1 MANEGRLGGLV
12 LFVVFVGCGRNV
24 PPESIPRANQSV
36 DVNSEAF
43 SSSGSGKASASNIS
57 PHDVSFIEA
66 ASDLGFDFT
75 YRNGQDK
82 NQFAILESLGG
93 GVAVLDYDLDG
104 WPDIFCTGGGS
115 FEGTDVVGHPSALFR
130 NHSGKKMVPV
140 SGPAGQGF
148 PSSRYSHGAFSADF
162 NQDGFPDVLVTGYGG
177 LQLWKNQGDGSFIEV
192 HEQVGLQDNLWSSAA
207 GWGDFNSDGLL
218 DLYVSHY
225 VDWSFEKHP
234 FCRGRTATERD
245 ICPPREFSGLP
256 DKLYICSPDGR
267 YEDKSAE
274 WGLKADGKGLG
285 VLVAD
290 FDGNGHVD
298 VYVANDTVNNFL
310 YSNKGTAPFSEIA
323 TVAGVAADKAGI
335 PNGSMG
341 VDALDYNQTGRP
353 SIWVTN
359 YEREDF
365 ALYRNEG
372 PGAFLHV
379 SDIAGVNVLGGLFVG
394 FGTVCNDFNLDGR
407 EDIVVNNGHV
417 ILYPTAS
424 PRKQQPLF
432 LQSEGRRF
440 VRKIS
445 RSDSYFSQ
453 GHEGRGLAT
462 VDFDMDGDLDLVFSN
477 INEKTEILRNQL
489 GASKS
494 WIKVKLIG
502 RGSNRD
508 AIGAIATLT
517 VKGMPQTRIRKGGC
531 SYMSTNED
539 VFTWGLGDAAEAD
552 QLVVLWPSGKR
563 TVLSELAKNQHLL
576 LVEPQDE

>member
-1 MANEGRLGGLV
+1 MANRRRLGGII
-12 LFVVFVGCGRNV
+12 LFFVFLGCGRNN
-24 PPESIPRANQSV
+24 PPEPVPRMDQPIDVETGYELSTDSGKSLALN
-36 DVNSEAF
+36 VNS
-43 SSSGSGKASASNIS
+43 
-57 PHDVSFIEA
+57 HDVSFTEA
-66 ASDLGFDFT
+66 SSDLGFDFT

-82 NQFAILESLGG
+82 NQFTILESLGG
-93 GVAVLDYDLDG
+93 GVAILDYDLDG
-104 WPDIFCTGGGS
+104 WPDLFCTGGGT
-115 FEGTDVVGHPSALFR
+115 FEGTGVVGHPSALFR
-130 NHSGKKMVPV
+130 NRLGKKMDRV

-148 PSSRYSHGAFSADF
+148 PSLRYSHGAFSADF

-177 LQLWKNQGDGSFIEV
+177 LQLWKNQGDGTFIEV
-192 HEQVGLQDNLWSSAA
+192 HEELGLHDNLWSSAA

-218 DLYVSHY
+218 DIYVAHY
-225 VDWSFEKHP
+225 VDWSFDKHP

-245 ICPPREFSGLP
+245 ICPPREFSGLQ
-256 DKLYICSPDGR
+256 DKLFICGPDGR

-274 WGLKADGKGLG
+274 WGLLADGKGLG
-285 VLVAD
+285 VVVAD

-310 YSNKGTAPFSEIA
+310 YSNNGIPPFSEIA

-341 VDALDYNQTGRP
+341 VDTIDYNQTGRP

-379 SDIAGVNVLGGLFVG
+379 SDIAGLNVLGGLFVG
-394 FGTVCNDFNLDGR
+394 FGTVCSDFNLDGR

-432 LQSEGRRF
+432 LLSEGRRF
-440 VRKIS
+440 VRIPFH
-445 RSDSYFSQ
+445 SDSYFSQ

-462 VDFDMDGDLDLVFSN
+462 IDFDMDGDLDLVFSN
-477 INEKTEILRNQL
+477 INSKTEILRNQQV
-489 GASKS
+489 ASKS
-494 WIKVKLIG
+494 WIKVKLVG
-502 RGSNRD
+502 RSSNRD

-517 VKGMPQTRIRKGGC
+517 VKGMPQTRIRKGGGG
-531 SYMSTNED
+531 YMSTNED
-539 VFTWGLGDAAEAD
+539 FLTWGLGDASEAE
-552 QLVVLWPSGKR
+552 QLVILWPSGKK
-563 TVLSELAKNQHLL
+563 TILSELAKNQHLL